1 MLPKPKEKLDWLV
14 PYRRTSRTIAWNFH
28 DFERHVPVFILCD
41 LRLIALWKWKQTVYL
56 AQRRRGSRPT
66 TAAPLTFDTD
76 VLLHFLFY
84 GANYEISKR
93 DICGG
98 REIGETGKHRGG
110 EYKIFELSSFLLKG
124 FSERELDVRK
134 LRTDTFGLR
143 LVLATRSMRH
153 KQMRKLKTMAITRF
167 LQQCTFVRRW
177 DQVCEMWRCNPTT

>member
-1 MLPKPKEKLDWLV
+1 M
-14 PYRRTSRTIAWNFH
+14 
-28 DFERHVPVFILCD
+28 
-41 LRLIALWKWKQTVYL
+41 YL

-76 VLLHFLFY
+76 VLLHFLFD
-84 GANYEISKR
+84 GANYEISMR

-110 EYKIFELSSFLLKG
+110 EYKIFELSSFLLKD

-143 LVLATRSMRH
+143 LVLCDTS
-153 KQMRKLKTMAITRF
+153 KYGS
-167 LQQCTFVRRW
+167 
-177 DQVCEMWRCNPTT
+177 

>member
-1 MLPKPKEKLDWLV
+1 MKTNRV
-14 PYRRTSRTIAWNFH
+14 PGTKATRLASYDGRST
-28 DFERHVPVFILCD
+28 D
-41 LRLIALWKWKQTVYL
+41 LRHG
-56 AQRRRGSRPT
+56 RS
-66 TAAPLTFDTD
+66 
-76 VLLHFLFY
+76 LHFLFD

-167 LQQCTFVRRW
+167 LQQCTFVRR
-177 DQVCEMWRCNPTT
+177 